1 MDALTFNG
9 ACQVAQRL
17 VVESG
22 GRWVVGLDKSGR
34 YGVYCGMA
42 EAIALAVTV
51 QKVYEM
57 TAGGL
62 TTRDL
67 RPGHMVLEG

>member
-17 VVESG
+17 VCESG
-22 GRWVVGLDKSGR
+22 GRWVVGQDKTGR

-42 EAIALAVTV
+42 EAIAMAVTV
-51 QKVYEM
+51 LKVYEM
-57 TAGGL
+57 TEGGL
-62 TTRDL
+62 VTRDL
-67 RPGHMVLEG
+67 RQGHLVLEG